1 MFTYIKE
8 LCEIDGTS
16 GREYK
21 VREYIISKLRG
32 NSYITD
38 NLGNLI
44 VEVKG
49 KKRAK
54 NKVMV
59 SAHMDEVGFIAT
71 YITDDG
77 LIKFSAVGGILPAVM
92 SGRKVTFENGTVGVI
107 GSKPVHLSSDD
118 EKNSLLSEDK
128 LYIDIGA
135 KDKNEALKYVMPGVT
150 AVFCGEF
157 TDLGEKIMSKALD
170 DRAGCAIMLKMIEE
184 GLESDAVFVFSVQ
197 EEVGARGAL
206 PATNR
211 VCPDFSVVLESTT
224 AADLTGV
231 AEEKRVCVQ
240 GEGAV
245 LSFMDNS
252 TLYDKEV
259 FLKALSLAE
268 EKGIKAQV
276 KTAVAGGNDSGS
288 IHKSGGGV
296 RAAAISAPCR
306 YIHSASNLLMKS
318 DAEACFKLAKAL
330 TEYLADA

>member
-8 LCEIDGTS
+8 LCEINGTS
-16 GREYK
+16 GREAG

-32 NSYITD
+32 NSYIID

-59 SAHMDEVGFIAT
+59 SAHMDEVGMIAT
-71 YITDDG
+71 YITDSG
-77 LIKFSAVGGILPAVM
+77 LIRFDTVGGIMPAVL
-92 SGRKVTFENGTVGVI
+92 SGRRVTFENGTIGVI
-107 GSKPVHLSSDD
+107 GAKPVHLSSDD
-118 EKNSLLSEDK
+118 EKNVLLTEDK

-135 KDKNEALKYVMPGVT
+135 KNKSEAMKYVLPGDT
-150 AVFCGEF
+150 AVFFGEY
-157 TDLGEKIMSKALD
+157 TDLGEKIISKALD
-170 DRAGCAIMLKMIEE
+170 DRAGCAIMLKMIED
-184 GLESDAVFVFSVQ
+184 GLEADAVFVFSVQ
-197 EEVGARGAL
+197 EEVGARGAV

-211 VCPDFSVVLESTT
+211 ICPDYSVVLESTT
-224 AADLTGV
+224 AADIAGV
-231 AEEKRVCVQ
+231 SQEKRVCVQ

-252 TLYDKEV
+252 TLYDKEI
-259 FLKALSLAE
+259 FNKALALSQ

-276 KTAVAGGNDSGS
+276 KAAVAGGNDSGN

-318 DAEACFKLAKAL
+318 DIEACYMLAKAL
-330 TEYLADA
+330 TEYLCDA

>member
-8 LCEIDGTS
+8 LCEINGTS
-16 GREYK
+16 GREAG

-32 NSYITD
+32 NSYIID

-59 SAHMDEVGFIAT
+59 SAHMDEVGMIAT
-71 YITDDG
+71 YITDSG
-77 LIKFSAVGGILPAVM
+77 LIKFDTVGGIMPAVL
-92 SGRKVTFENGTVGVI
+92 SGRRVTFENGTIGVI
-107 GSKPVHLSSDD
+107 GAKPVHLSSDD
-118 EKNSLLSEDK
+118 EKNVLLTEDK

-135 KDKNEALKYVMPGVT
+135 KNKSEAMNYVLPGDT
-150 AVFCGEF
+150 AVFFGEY
-157 TDLGEKIMSKALD
+157 TDLGEKIISKALD
-170 DRAGCAIMLKMIEE
+170 DRAGCAIMLKMIED
-184 GLESDAVFVFSVQ
+184 GLEADAVFVFSVQ
-197 EEVGARGAL
+197 EEVGARGAV

-211 VCPDFSVVLESTT
+211 ICPDYSVVLESTT
-224 AADLTGV
+224 AADIAGV
-231 AEEKRVCVQ
+231 SQEKRVCVQ

-252 TLYDKEV
+252 TLYDKEI
-259 FLKALSLAE
+259 FNKALALSQ

-276 KTAVAGGNDSGS
+276 KAAVAGGNDSGN

-318 DAEACFKLAKAL
+318 DIEACYMLAKAL
-330 TEYLADA
+330 TEYLCDA